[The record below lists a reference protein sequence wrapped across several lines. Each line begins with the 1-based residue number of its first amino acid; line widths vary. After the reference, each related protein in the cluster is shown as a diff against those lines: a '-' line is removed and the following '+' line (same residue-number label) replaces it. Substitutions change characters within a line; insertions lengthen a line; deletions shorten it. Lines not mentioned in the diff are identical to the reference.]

1 MDKCVKRLGMGIT
14 SGKAAKAVENQRARK
29 LYEEIFDED
38 SPAFVDYY
46 FRVKAAEN
54 EIFVVENEKQEILA
68 TLHLNPYEMMFCS
81 EKVKTNYIVAVAT
94 RADCRHQGMMCLL
107 LQASLQE
114 MYRREETFTWLMPA
128 AEAIYR
134 PFGFRFIYEK
144 NKMTVTADVL
154 QRAETDENW
163 QIHSDQ
169 EVSGDI
175 FCEEAKKEDLAEL
188 ACFAEKQLSKLAE
201 VYTVHDIAYFEQRM
215 QEVGCEGGS
224 LILIRKEKEIC
235 GYFLALKKDR
245 EAWEIVVEDAV
256 QKKAFPAVLHWFGT
270 SEEKCTFTAFPQIWE
285 QYAQSENVPA
295 IMGRIVHLERFV
307 CCLKIK
313 KEQEW
318 KIRLTDSLIPENNG
332 YFIIK
337 TGIEGGSL
345 IRVENL
351 SEKDKAAYERLVEI
365 SRETG
370 NGGIYAEEL
379 FRLPVF
385 LNEVV

>member
-68 TLHLNPYEMMFCS
+68 TLHLNPYKMMFCD
-81 EKVKTNYIVAVAT
+81 ERVKTNYIVAVAT
-94 RADCRHQGMMCLL
+94 RADCRHQGMMRSL

-215 QEVGCEGGS
+215 QEAECEGGR
-224 LILIRKEKEIC
+224 LVLIRNENRIC
-235 GYFLALKKDR
+235 GYFLALREQR
-245 EAWEIVVEDAV
+245 EAWEIVVENAV
-256 QKKAFPAVLHWFGT
+256 QKQAFPAVLRWLEAGR
-270 SEEKCTFTAFPQIWE
+270 EKCTLTAFPKSWE
-285 QYAQSENVPA
+285 QYAKSENVPA

-307 CCLKIK
+307 RCLKTK
-313 KEQEW
+313 KEQEF

-332 YFIIK
+332 YFLIK
-337 TGIEGGSL
+337 TGAGGGT
-345 IRVENL
+345 VTKAGNL
-351 SEKDKAAYERLVEI
+351 SEKKEKMFRSLDIGQL
-365 SRETG
+365 T
-370 NGGIYAEEL
+370 EEL
-379 FRLPVF
+379 FRLSVF

>member
-68 TLHLNPYEMMFCS
+68 TLHLNPYEMMFCG
-81 EKVKTNYIVAVAT
+81 ERVKTNYIVAVAT
-94 RADCRHQGMMCLL
+94 RADCRHQGMMRSL

-154 QRAETDENW
+154 RRAETDENW

-215 QEVGCEGGS
+215 QEVECEGGS

-256 QKKAFPAVLHWFGT
+256 QKKAFPAVLHWFGA

-307 CCLKIK
+307 RCLKTK
-313 KEQEW
+313 KEQEF

-332 YFIIK
+332 YFLIK
-337 TGIEGGSL
+337 TGAGGGT
-345 IRVENL
+345 VTKAGNL
-351 SEKDKAAYERLVEI
+351 SEKKEKMFRSLDIGQL
-365 SRETG
+365 T
-370 NGGIYAEEL
+370 EEL
-379 FRLPVF
+379 FRLSVF

>member
-68 TLHLNPYEMMFCS
+68 TLHLNPYKMMFCG

-94 RADCRHQGMMCLL
+94 RADCRHQGMMRSL

-154 QRAETDENW
+154 RRAETDENW

-215 QEVGCEGGS
+215 QEVGCEGGR
-224 LILIRKEKEIC
+224 LVLIRNENRIC

-256 QKKAFPAVLHWFGT
+256 QKKAFPAVLHWFEA

-295 IMGRIVHLERFV
+295 IMGRLVHLERFV

-351 SEKDKAAYERLVEI
+351 SEKEKKMFCSMDIGQL
-365 SRETG
+365 T
-370 NGGIYAEEL
+370 EEL

>member
-14 SGKAAKAVENQRARK
+14 SGKATKAVENQRARK

-68 TLHLNPYEMMFCS
+68 TLHLNPYEMMFCG

-94 RADCRHQGMMCLL
+94 RADCRHQGMMRSL

-114 MYRREETFTWLMPA
+114 MYRRKETFTWLMPA

-154 QRAETDENW
+154 RRAETDEKW

-224 LILIRKEKEIC
+224 LIPIRKEKEIC

-256 QKKAFPAVLHWFGT
+256 QKKAFPAVLHWFGA

-318 KIRLTDSLIPENNG
+318 KIRLTDSLVPENNG

-351 SEKDKAAYERLVEI
+351 SEKEKKMFCSMDIGQL
-365 SRETG
+365 T
-370 NGGIYAEEL
+370 EEL

>member
-1 MDKCVKRLGMGIT
+1 MDKCVKRLGMEIT

-68 TLHLNPYEMMFCS
+68 TLHLNPYKMMFCG
-81 EKVKTNYIVAVAT
+81 EKAKTNYIVAVAT
-94 RADCRHQGMMCLL
+94 RADCRHQGMMRSL

-114 MYRREETFTWLMPA
+114 MYWREETFTWLMPA

-169 EVSGDI
+169 EVSRDI

-256 QKKAFPAVLHWFGT
+256 QKKAFPAVFHWFGA

-307 CCLKIK
+307 CYLKIK

-351 SEKDKAAYERLVEI
+351 SEKEKKMFCSMDIGQL
-365 SRETG
+365 T
-370 NGGIYAEEL
+370 EEL

>member
-14 SGKAAKAVENQRARK
+14 SGKATKAVENQRARK

-68 TLHLNPYEMMFCS
+68 TLHLNPYEMMFCG

-94 RADCRHQGMMCLL
+94 RADCRHQGMMRSL

-154 QRAETDENW
+154 RRAETDENW

-215 QEVGCEGGS
+215 QEVGCEGGR
-224 LILIRKEKEIC
+224 LVLIRNENRIC

-256 QKKAFPAVLHWFGT
+256 QKKAFPAVLPWFGG
-270 SEEKCTFTAFPQIWE
+270 SGEKCTFTAFPQIWE
-285 QYAQSENVPA
+285 QYARSENVPA
-295 IMGRIVHLERFV
+295 IMGRLVHLERFV

-351 SEKDKAAYERLVEI
+351 SEKEKKMFCSMDIGQL
-365 SRETG
+365 T
-370 NGGIYAEEL
+370 EEL

>member
-68 TLHLNPYEMMFCS
+68 TLHLNRYEIMFCG
-81 EKVKTNYIVAVAT
+81 EKTKTNYIVAVAT
-94 RADCRHQGMMCLL
+94 EASCRHQGMMRSL

-256 QKKAFPAVLHWFGT
+256 QKKAFPAVFHWFGA

-307 CCLKIK
+307 CYLKIK

-351 SEKDKAAYERLVEI
+351 SEKEKKMFCSMDIGQL
-365 SRETG
+365 T
-370 NGGIYAEEL
+370 EEL

>member
-68 TLHLNPYEMMFCS
+68 TLHLNPYKMMFCG
-81 EKVKTNYIVAVAT
+81 EKAKTNYIVAVAT
-94 RADCRHQGMMCLL
+94 RADCRHQGMMRSL

-256 QKKAFPAVLHWFGT
+256 QKKAFPAVLHWFGA

-351 SEKDKAAYERLVEI
+351 SEKEKKMFCSMDIGQL
-365 SRETG
+365 T
-370 NGGIYAEEL
+370 EEL

>member
-68 TLHLNPYEMMFCS
+68 TLHLNPYEMMFCG

-94 RADCRHQGMMCLL
+94 RADCRHQGMMRSL

-114 MYRREETFTWLMPA
+114 MYRRKETFTWLMPA

-154 QRAETDENW
+154 RRAETDENW

-215 QEVGCEGGS
+215 QEVECEGGS

-256 QKKAFPAVLHWFGT
+256 QKKAFPAELHWFGA

-351 SEKDKAAYERLVEI
+351 SEKEKKMFCSMDIGQL
-365 SRETG
+365 T
-370 NGGIYAEEL
+370 EEL

>member
-1 MDKCVKRLGMGIT
+1 MDKCVKRLGMEIT

-68 TLHLNPYEMMFCS
+68 TLHLNPYKMMFCG
-81 EKVKTNYIVAVAT
+81 EKAKTNYIVAVAT
-94 RADCRHQGMMCLL
+94 RADCRHQGMMRSL

-169 EVSGDI
+169 EVSRDI

-256 QKKAFPAVLHWFGT
+256 QKKAFPAVFHWFGA

-307 CCLKIK
+307 CYLKIK

-337 TGIEGGSL
+337 TGIEGGSR

-351 SEKDKAAYERLVEI
+351 SEKEKKMFCSMDIGQL
-365 SRETG
+365 T
-370 NGGIYAEEL
+370 EEL

>member
-68 TLHLNPYEMMFCS
+68 TLHLNPYEMMFCG

-94 RADCRHQGMMCLL
+94 RADCRHQGMMRSL

-134 PFGFRFIYEK
+134 PFGFQFIYEK

-154 QRAETDENW
+154 RRAETDENW

-224 LILIRKEKEIC
+224 LILVRKEKEIC
-235 GYFLALKKDR
+235 GYFLALKKAR

-256 QKKAFPAVLHWFGT
+256 QKKAFPAVLHWFGA

-332 YFIIK
+332 YFIIR

-351 SEKDKAAYERLVEI
+351 SEKEKKMFCSMDIGQL
-365 SRETG
+365 T
-370 NGGIYAEEL
+370 EEL

>member
-68 TLHLNPYEMMFCS
+68 TLHLNPYKMMFCG
-81 EKVKTNYIVAVAT
+81 EKAKTNYIVAVAT
-94 RADCRHQGMMCLL
+94 RADCRHQGMMRSL

-235 GYFLALKKDR
+235 GYVLALKKDR

-256 QKKAFPAVLHWFGT
+256 QKKAFPAVLHWFGA

-318 KIRLTDSLIPENNG
+318 KIRLTDSLVPENNG

-337 TGIEGGSL
+337 TGIEGGNL

-351 SEKDKAAYERLVEI
+351 SEKEKKMFCSMDIGQL
-365 SRETG
+365 T
-370 NGGIYAEEL
+370 EEL

>member
-46 FRVKAAEN
+46 FRIKAAEN

-68 TLHLNPYEMMFCS
+68 TLHLNPYKMMFCD
-81 EKVKTNYIVAVAT
+81 ERVKTNYIVAVAT
-94 RADCRHQGMMCLL
+94 RADCRHQGMMRSL

-215 QEVGCEGGS
+215 QEAECEGGR
-224 LILIRKEKEIC
+224 LVLIRNENRIC
-235 GYFLALKKDR
+235 GYFLALREQR
-245 EAWEIVVEDAV
+245 EAWEIVVENAV
-256 QKKAFPAVLHWFGT
+256 QKQAFPAVLRWLEAGR
-270 SEEKCTFTAFPQIWE
+270 EKCTLTAFPKIWE
-285 QYAQSENVPA
+285 QYAKSENVPA

-307 CCLKIK
+307 RCLKTK
-313 KEQEW
+313 KEQEF

-332 YFIIK
+332 YFLIK
-337 TGIEGGSL
+337 TGAGGGT
-345 IRVENL
+345 VTKAGNL
-351 SEKDKAAYERLVEI
+351 SEKKEKMFRSLDIGQL
-365 SRETG
+365 T
-370 NGGIYAEEL
+370 EEL
-379 FRLPVF
+379 FRLSVF

>member
-68 TLHLNPYEMMFCS
+68 TLHLNPYKMMFCG
-81 EKVKTNYIVAVAT
+81 EKAKTNYIVAVAT
-94 RADCRHQGMMCLL
+94 RADCRHQGMMRSL

-163 QIHSDQ
+163 QIHADK

-256 QKKAFPAVLHWFGT
+256 QKKAFPAVLHWFGA

-295 IMGRIVHLERFV
+295 IMGRLVHLERFV

-351 SEKDKAAYERLVEI
+351 SEKEKKMFCSMDIGQL
-365 SRETG
+365 T
-370 NGGIYAEEL
+370 EEL

>member
-94 RADCRHQGMMCLL
+94 RADCRHQGMMCSL

-256 QKKAFPAVLHWFGT
+256 QKKAFPAVFHWFGT

-351 SEKDKAAYERLVEI
+351 SEKEKKMFCSMDIGQL
-365 SRETG
+365 T
-370 NGGIYAEEL
+370 EEL

>member
-14 SGKAAKAVENQRARK
+14 SEKKTNAVDKQRARK

-351 SEKDKAAYERLVEI
+351 SEKEKKMFCSMDIGQL
-365 SRETG
+365 T
-370 NGGIYAEEL
+370 EEL

>member
-46 FRVKAAEN
+46 FRVKVAEN

-68 TLHLNPYEMMFCS
+68 TLHLNPYEMMFCG

-94 RADCRHQGMMCLL
+94 RADCRHQGMMRSL

-114 MYRREETFTWLMPA
+114 MYRRKETFTWLMPA

-154 QRAETDENW
+154 RRAETDENW

-215 QEVGCEGGS
+215 QEVECEGGS

-256 QKKAFPAVLHWFGT
+256 QKKAFPAVLHWFGA

-351 SEKDKAAYERLVEI
+351 SEKEKKMFCSMDIGQL
-365 SRETG
+365 T
-370 NGGIYAEEL
+370 EEL

>member
-14 SGKAAKAVENQRARK
+14 SGKATKAVENQRARK

-68 TLHLNPYEMMFCS
+68 TLHLNPYEMMFRG

-94 RADCRHQGMMCLL
+94 RADCRHQGMMRSL

-114 MYRREETFTWLMPA
+114 MYRRKETFTWLMPA

-154 QRAETDENW
+154 RRAETDEKW

-256 QKKAFPAVLHWFGT
+256 QKKAFPAVLHWFGA

-318 KIRLTDSLIPENNG
+318 KIRLTDSLVPENNG

-351 SEKDKAAYERLVEI
+351 SEKEKKMFCSMDIGQL
-365 SRETG
+365 T
-370 NGGIYAEEL
+370 EEL

>member
-68 TLHLNPYEMMFCS
+68 TLHLNPYEMMFCG
-81 EKVKTNYIVAVAT
+81 ERVKTNYIVAVAT
-94 RADCRHQGMMCLL
+94 RADCRHQGMMRSL

-154 QRAETDENW
+154 RRAETDEKW

-256 QKKAFPAVLHWFGT
+256 QKKAFPAVLHWFGA

-351 SEKDKAAYERLVEI
+351 SEKEKKMFCSMDIGQL
-365 SRETG
+365 T
-370 NGGIYAEEL
+370 EEL

>member
-68 TLHLNPYEMMFCS
+68 TLHLNPYKMMFCG
-81 EKVKTNYIVAVAT
+81 EKAKTNYIVAVAT
-94 RADCRHQGMMCLL
+94 RADCRHQGMMRSL

-215 QEVGCEGGS
+215 QEVECEGGS

-256 QKKAFPAVLHWFGT
+256 QKKAFPAVLHWFGA

-295 IMGRIVHLERFV
+295 IMGRIVHLECFV

-351 SEKDKAAYERLVEI
+351 SEKEKKMFCSMDIGQL
-365 SRETG
+365 T
-370 NGGIYAEEL
+370 EEL

>member
-1 MDKCVKRLGMGIT
+1 VEDAVDKCVKRLGMGIT

-68 TLHLNPYEMMFCS
+68 TLHLNPYKMMFCD
-81 EKVKTNYIVAVAT
+81 ERVKTNYIVAVAT
-94 RADCRHQGMMCLL
+94 RADCRHQGMMRSL

-215 QEVGCEGGS
+215 QEAECEGGR
-224 LILIRKEKEIC
+224 LVLIRNENRIC
-235 GYFLALKKDR
+235 GYFLALREQR
-245 EAWEIVVEDAV
+245 EAWEIVVENAV
-256 QKKAFPAVLHWFGT
+256 QKQAFPAVLRWLEAGR
-270 SEEKCTFTAFPQIWE
+270 EKCTLTAFPKIWE
-285 QYAQSENVPA
+285 QYAKSENVPA

-307 CCLKIK
+307 RCLKTK
-313 KEQEW
+313 KEQEF

-332 YFIIK
+332 YFLIK
-337 TGIEGGSL
+337 TGAGGGT
-345 IRVENL
+345 VTKAGNL
-351 SEKDKAAYERLVEI
+351 SEKKEKMFRSLDIGQL
-365 SRETG
+365 T
-370 NGGIYAEEL
+370 EEL
-379 FRLPVF
+379 FRLSVF

>member
-1 MDKCVKRLGMGIT
+1 MDKCVKRLGMEIT

-46 FRVKAAEN
+46 FRLKAAEN

-68 TLHLNPYEMMFCS
+68 TLHLNPYKMMFCG
-81 EKVKTNYIVAVAT
+81 EKAKTNYIVAVAT
-94 RADCRHQGMMCLL
+94 RADCRHQGMMRSL

-169 EVSGDI
+169 EVSRDI

-256 QKKAFPAVLHWFGT
+256 QKKAFPAVFHWFGA

-307 CCLKIK
+307 CYLKIK

-351 SEKDKAAYERLVEI
+351 SEKEKKIFCSMDIGQL
-365 SRETG
+365 T
-370 NGGIYAEEL
+370 EEL

>member
-68 TLHLNPYEMMFCS
+68 TLHLNPYKMMFCD
-81 EKVKTNYIVAVAT
+81 ERVKTNYIVAVAT
-94 RADCRHQGMMCLL
+94 RADCRHQGMMRSL

-169 EVSGDI
+169 EVSRDI

-256 QKKAFPAVLHWFGT
+256 QKKAFPAVFHWFGA

-307 CCLKIK
+307 CYLKIK

-351 SEKDKAAYERLVEI
+351 SEKEKKMFCSMDIGQL
-365 SRETG
+365 T
-370 NGGIYAEEL
+370 EEL

>member
-68 TLHLNPYEMMFCS
+68 TLHLNPYEMMFCG

-94 RADCRHQGMMCLL
+94 RADCRHQGMMRSL

-114 MYRREETFTWLMPA
+114 MYQRKETFTWLMPA

-154 QRAETDENW
+154 RRAETDENW

-215 QEVGCEGGS
+215 QEVGCEGGR
-224 LILIRKEKEIC
+224 LVLIRNENRIC

-256 QKKAFPAVLHWFGT
+256 QKKAFPAVLHWFGA

-285 QYAQSENVPA
+285 QYARSENVPA

-351 SEKDKAAYERLVEI
+351 SEKEKKMFCSMDIGQL
-365 SRETG
+365 T
-370 NGGIYAEEL
+370 EEL

>member
-14 SGKAAKAVENQRARK
+14 SGKATKAVENQRARK

-68 TLHLNPYEMMFCS
+68 TLHLNPYEMMFCG
-81 EKVKTNYIVAVAT
+81 ERVKTNYIVAVAT
-94 RADCRHQGMMCLL
+94 RADCRHQGMMRSL

-154 QRAETDENW
+154 RRAETDENW

-245 EAWEIVVEDAV
+245 EAWEMVVEDAV
-256 QKKAFPAVLHWFGT
+256 QKKAFPAVLHWFGA

-313 KEQEW
+313 REQEW

-351 SEKDKAAYERLVEI
+351 SEKEKKMFCSMDIGQL
-365 SRETG
+365 T
-370 NGGIYAEEL
+370 EEL

>member
-68 TLHLNPYEMMFCS
+68 TLHLNPYEMMFCG
-81 EKVKTNYIVAVAT
+81 ERVKTNYIVAVAT
-94 RADCRHQGMMCLL
+94 RADCRHQGMMRSL

-154 QRAETDENW
+154 RRAETDENW

-215 QEVGCEGGS
+215 QEVECEGGS

-256 QKKAFPAVLHWFGT
+256 QKKAFPAVLHWFGA

-351 SEKDKAAYERLVEI
+351 SEKEKKMFYSMDIGQL
-365 SRETG
+365 T
-370 NGGIYAEEL
+370 EEL

>member
-68 TLHLNPYEMMFCS
+68 TLHLNPYKMMFCG
-81 EKVKTNYIVAVAT
+81 EKAKTNYIVAVAT
-94 RADCRHQGMMCLL
+94 RADCRHQGMMRSL

-188 ACFAEKQLSKLAE
+188 AYFAEKQLSKLAE

-256 QKKAFPAVLHWFGT
+256 QKKAFPAVLHWFGA

-295 IMGRIVHLERFV
+295 IMGRLVHLERFV

-351 SEKDKAAYERLVEI
+351 SEKEKKMFCSMDIGQL
-365 SRETG
+365 T
-370 NGGIYAEEL
+370 EEL

>member
-14 SGKAAKAVENQRARK
+14 SGKATKAVENQRARK

-68 TLHLNPYEMMFCS
+68 TLHLNPYEMMFCG
-81 EKVKTNYIVAVAT
+81 ERVKTNYIVAVAT
-94 RADCRHQGMMCLL
+94 RADCRHQGMMRSL

-144 NKMTVTADVL
+144 NKMTMTADVL

-256 QKKAFPAVLHWFGT
+256 QKKAFPAVLHWFEA

-295 IMGRIVHLERFV
+295 IMGRLVHLERFV

-351 SEKDKAAYERLVEI
+351 SEKEKKMFCSMDIGQL
-365 SRETG
+365 T
-370 NGGIYAEEL
+370 EEL

>member
-14 SGKAAKAVENQRARK
+14 SGKATKAVENQRARK

-68 TLHLNPYEMMFCS
+68 TLHLNPYKMMFCG
-81 EKVKTNYIVAVAT
+81 EKAKTNYIVAVAT
-94 RADCRHQGMMCLL
+94 RADCRHQGMMRSL

-114 MYRREETFTWLMPA
+114 MYRRKETFTWLMPA

-154 QRAETDENW
+154 RRAETDEKW

-256 QKKAFPAVLHWFGT
+256 QKKAFPAVLHWFGA

-318 KIRLTDSLIPENNG
+318 KIRLTDSLVPENNG

-337 TGIEGGSL
+337 TGIEGGNL

-351 SEKDKAAYERLVEI
+351 SEKEKKMFCSMDIGQL
-365 SRETG
+365 T
-370 NGGIYAEEL
+370 EEL

>member
-68 TLHLNPYEMMFCS
+68 TLHLNPYKMMFCG
-81 EKVKTNYIVAVAT
+81 EKAKTNYIVAVAT
-94 RADCRHQGMMCLL
+94 RADCRHQGMMRSL

-215 QEVGCEGGS
+215 QEVECEGGS

-256 QKKAFPAVLHWFGT
+256 QKKAFPAVLHWFGA

-285 QYAQSENVPA
+285 QYVQSENVPA

-351 SEKDKAAYERLVEI
+351 SEKEKKMFCSMDIGQL
-365 SRETG
+365 T
-370 NGGIYAEEL
+370 EEL

>member
-68 TLHLNPYEMMFCS
+68 TLHLNPYEMMFCG

-94 RADCRHQGMMCLL
+94 RADCRHQGMMRSL

-154 QRAETDENW
+154 QRAETDEDW

-215 QEVGCEGGS
+215 QEAECEGGR
-224 LILIRKEKEIC
+224 LVLIRNENRIC
-235 GYFLALKKDR
+235 GYFLALREQR
-245 EAWEIVVEDAV
+245 EAWEIVVENAV
-256 QKKAFPAVLHWFGT
+256 QKQAFPAVLRWLEAGR
-270 SEEKCTFTAFPQIWE
+270 EKCTLTAFPKIWE
-285 QYAQSENVPA
+285 QYAKSENVPA

-307 CCLKIK
+307 RCLKTK
-313 KEQEW
+313 KEQEF

-332 YFIIK
+332 YFLIK
-337 TGIEGGSL
+337 TGAGGGT
-345 IRVENL
+345 VTKAGNL
-351 SEKDKAAYERLVEI
+351 SEKKEKMFRSLDIGQL
-365 SRETG
+365 T
-370 NGGIYAEEL
+370 EEL
-379 FRLPVF
+379 FRLSVF

>member
-14 SGKAAKAVENQRARK
+14 SGKATKAVENQRARK

-68 TLHLNPYEMMFCS
+68 TLHLNPYEMMFCG

-94 RADCRHQGMMCLL
+94 RADCRHQGMMRSL

-154 QRAETDENW
+154 RRAETDENW

-215 QEVGCEGGS
+215 QEVGCEGGR
-224 LILIRKEKEIC
+224 LVLIRNENRIC

-256 QKKAFPAVLHWFGT
+256 QKKAFPAVLHWFGA
-270 SEEKCTFTAFPQIWE
+270 SEEKCTFTAFTQIWE
-285 QYAQSENVPA
+285 QYARSENVPA
-295 IMGRIVHLERFV
+295 IMGRLVHLERFV

-351 SEKDKAAYERLVEI
+351 SEKEKKMFCSMDIGQL
-365 SRETG
+365 T
-370 NGGIYAEEL
+370 EEL

>member
-68 TLHLNPYEMMFCS
+68 TLHLNPYEMMFCG

-94 RADCRHQGMMCLL
+94 RADCRHQGMMRSL

-114 MYRREETFTWLMPA
+114 MYRRKETFTWLMPA

-144 NKMTVTADVL
+144 NKMTVKADVL
-154 QRAETDENW
+154 RRAETDEKW

-256 QKKAFPAVLHWFGT
+256 QKKAFPAVLHWFGA

-285 QYAQSENVPA
+285 RYAQSENLPA

-351 SEKDKAAYERLVEI
+351 SEKEKKMFCSMDIGQL
-365 SRETG
+365 T
-370 NGGIYAEEL
+370 EEL

>member
-68 TLHLNPYEMMFCS
+68 TLHLNPYKMMFCG
-81 EKVKTNYIVAVAT
+81 EKAKTNYIVAVAT
-94 RADCRHQGMMCLL
+94 RADCRHQGMMRSL

-188 ACFAEKQLSKLAE
+188 AYFAEKQLSKLAE

-256 QKKAFPAVLHWFGT
+256 QKKAFPAVLHWFGA

-337 TGIEGGSL
+337 TGIEGGNL

-351 SEKDKAAYERLVEI
+351 SEKEKKMFCSMDIGQL
-365 SRETG
+365 T
-370 NGGIYAEEL
+370 EEL

>member
-68 TLHLNPYEMMFCS
+68 TLHLNPYEMMFCG
-81 EKVKTNYIVAVAT
+81 EKAKTNYIVAVAT
-94 RADCRHQGMMCLL
+94 RADCRHQGMMRSL

-154 QRAETDENW
+154 RRAETDENW

-256 QKKAFPAVLHWFGT
+256 QKKAFPAVLHWFEA

-351 SEKDKAAYERLVEI
+351 SEKEKKMFCSMDIGQL
-365 SRETG
+365 T
-370 NGGIYAEEL
+370 EEL

>member
-68 TLHLNPYEMMFCS
+68 TLHLNPYKMMFCD
-81 EKVKTNYIVAVAT
+81 ERVKTNYIVAVAT
-94 RADCRHQGMMCLL
+94 RADCRHQGMMRSL

-215 QEVGCEGGS
+215 QEAECEGGR
-224 LILIRKEKEIC
+224 LVLIRNENRIC
-235 GYFLALKKDR
+235 GYFLALREQR
-245 EAWEIVVEDAV
+245 EAWEIVVENAV
-256 QKKAFPAVLHWFGT
+256 QKQAFPAVLRWLEAGR
-270 SEEKCTFTAFPQIWE
+270 EKCTLTAFPKIWE
-285 QYAQSENVPA
+285 QYAKSENVPA

-307 CCLKIK
+307 RCLKTK
-313 KEQEW
+313 KEQEF
-318 KIRLTDSLIPENNG
+318 KIRLTDSLIPKNNG
-332 YFIIK
+332 YFLIK
-337 TGIEGGSL
+337 TGAGGGT
-345 IRVENL
+345 VTKAGNL
-351 SEKDKAAYERLVEI
+351 SEKKEKMFRSLDIGQL
-365 SRETG
+365 T
-370 NGGIYAEEL
+370 EEL
-379 FRLPVF
+379 FRLSVF

>member
-54 EIFVVENEKQEILA
+54 EIFMVENEKQEILA
-68 TLHLNPYEMMFCS
+68 TLHLNPYKMMFCG

-94 RADCRHQGMMCLL
+94 RADCRHQGMMRSL

-154 QRAETDENW
+154 RRAETDENW

-215 QEVGCEGGS
+215 QEVGCEGGR
-224 LILIRKEKEIC
+224 LVLIRNENRIC

-256 QKKAFPAVLHWFGT
+256 QKKAFPAVLHWFGA

-295 IMGRIVHLERFV
+295 IMGRLVHLERFV

-351 SEKDKAAYERLVEI
+351 SEKEKKMFCSMDIGQL
-365 SRETG
+365 T
-370 NGGIYAEEL
+370 EEL

>member
-94 RADCRHQGMMCLL
+94 RADCRHQGMMCSL

-154 QRAETDENW
+154 RRAETDEKW

-256 QKKAFPAVLHWFGT
+256 QKKAFPAVLHWFGE
-270 SEEKCTFTAFPQIWE
+270 SKEKCTFTAFPQIWE

-351 SEKDKAAYERLVEI
+351 SEKEKKMFCSMDIGQL
-365 SRETG
+365 T
-370 NGGIYAEEL
+370 EEL

>member
-68 TLHLNPYEMMFCS
+68 TLHLNPYKMMFCG
-81 EKVKTNYIVAVAT
+81 EKAKTNYIVAVAT
-94 RADCRHQGMMCLL
+94 RADCRHQGMMRSL
-107 LQASLQE
+107 LQASIQE

-256 QKKAFPAVLHWFGT
+256 QKKAFPAVLHWFGA

-318 KIRLTDSLIPENNG
+318 KIRLTDSLVPENNG

-337 TGIEGGSL
+337 TGIEGGNL

-351 SEKDKAAYERLVEI
+351 SEKEKKMFCSMDIGQL
-365 SRETG
+365 T
-370 NGGIYAEEL
+370 EEL